1 MDIVNVDVVDRFARR
16 HRDVAQRLEG
26 WKDQVTNAR
35 WSTPHDAQREMSGVT
50 PIGGRRLIFNI
61 KGNQY
66 RIVAVVNY
74 VFGTVRVR
82 FIGKH
87 SEYDDIEAKEV

>member
-1 MDIVNVDVVDRFARR
+1 MTRAS
-16 HRDVAQRLEG
+16 
-26 WKDQVTNAR
+26 

>member
-1 MDIVNVDVVDRFARR
+1 MDIVNVEVVERFARR

-26 WKDQVTNAR
+26 WQDQVTNAR
-35 WSTPHDAQREMSGVT
+35 WSTPHDVQREMSGVT
-50 PIGGRRLIFNI
+50 PIGGCRLIFNI

>member
-1 MDIVNVDVVDRFARR
+1 
-16 HRDVAQRLEG
+16 
-26 WKDQVTNAR
+26 
-35 WSTPHDAQREMSGVT
+35 MSGVT

-82 FIGKH
+82 FIGDH